1 MVVNVT
7 CILFPGFLQFIQEN
21 KGNLQKLKRSIPNL
35 TDKQIL
41 SKAIDL
47 DAGITTLYLLL
58 YLYTTL
64 YLLLL
69 SQWNFVPKYK

>member
-1 MVVNVT
+1 MYF
-7 CILFPGFLQFIQEN
+7 FPGFLQFIQEN

-47 DAGITTLYLLL
+47 DAGITTLHSLL
-58 YLYTTL
+58 YHIIKIN
-64 YLLLL
+64 
-69 SQWNFVPKYK
+69 Q